1 MAQGRAGLAF
11 VVFGRLTFAPG
22 ERFPSQGGLPM
33 AILVLGLVI
42 FLGLH
47 SIRIVSESGRERAI
61 ARVGEGPWKGIYSL
75 VSAIGFVLIVWGF
88 ARARYDAPQL
98 WTPPAGARHITML
111 LMLVALILL
120 ASYLFKRSHITAAV
134 HHPMLWSVLL
144 WSVGHLFAN
153 GSAADLVLFGAFLVW
168 SAADL
173 ASSYGRD
180 RRDGVVYPEP
190 QLAATAGAV
199 VVGLVAYALL
209 IGGLHLWLFG
219 VSPLAM

>member
-1 MAQGRAGLAF
+1 M
-11 VVFGRLTFAPG
+11 T
-22 ERFPSQGGLPM
+22 
-33 AILVLGLVI
+33 ILVLGLVI

-47 SIRIVSESGRERAI
+47 STRIVSESGRERAI
-61 ARVGEGPWKGIYSL
+61 ARIGDGPWKGVYSL

-98 WTPPAGARHITML
+98 WTPPIWGRHITML

-120 ASYLFKRSHITAAV
+120 AGFLFKRSHIAV
-134 HHPMLWSVLL
+134 MTHHPMLWSVLL
-144 WSVGHLFAN
+144 WGAGHLFAN
-153 GSAADLVLFGAFLVW
+153 GSAADLLLFGAFLVW

-173 ASSYGRD
+173 VSSYARD
-180 RRDGVVYPEP
+180 RRNGVVYPEP
-190 QLAATAGAV
+190 QLAATAGAI
-199 VVGLVAYALL
+199 VVGLVVYGLL